1 MMMQLNFG
9 KVDVPGIAEPGLVEQ
24 WVLSNPWPLTLVLLG
39 IGVGGSLVAGR
50 LGRPARQ
57 GLAVLLTGVVLAVV
71 VAAVGTFVTTDREVI
86 MERTREL
93 VERAVKADGAGI
105 GEVLGDRAELR
116 GIGRNP
122 IGRERLLSLI
132 NSDMRGRFEVKE
144 HRVRT
149 LRGVI
154 DPVGGAL
161 TQVEVVVTPAQ
172 FAFPIGSWWQ
182 IRWQKDP
189 AGVFRVLSIE
199 CQQIDGMKT
208 PGTLGL

>member
-1 MMMQLNFG
+1 MQLNFG

-39 IGVGGSLVAGR
+39 MGVGGFLVLAR

-57 GLAVLLTGVVLAVV
+57 GLAVLVTGVILGVV
-71 VAAVGTFVTTDREVI
+71 VAGVGTFVTTDREVI

-105 GEVLGDRAELR
+105 GEILGEQAQLR
-116 GIGRNP
+116 GIGRQA

-132 NSDMRGRFEVKE
+132 NSDMRGRYEVKE

-172 FAFPIGSWWQ
+172 FGFPIGSWWQ
-182 IRWQKDP
+182 IRWQKDG

-199 CQQIDGMKT
+199 CQQIDGVKN
-208 PGTLGL
+208 PGSIGL